1 MSEQG
6 YIYLDRSLCNHWL
19 WQCTFSEGQ
28 AWIDILYSA
37 NFKEQKQMD
46 RYKKLEVI
54 KRGSFVTSLSILS
67 SKWRWG
73 RRRVQS
79 FLQLL
84 EQDGMITVR
93 SDSRGTLITVCN
105 YDKYQKKSAS
115 VQYHKK
121 TANGTGDSTGDSTR
135 DRTGDGT
142 GNVQLLSNGINSNKD
157 KRKESKPASFSSH
170 EKDSYNPLGD
180 RLKNRYGEP
189 LKKNDDTKSPVYD
202 SAEIS
207 TLSNSDFIHWA
218 EMEHNN
224 RTDKTFLDI
233 AESEFLKRLGKKHIS
248 ETEFLDYY
256 VHQYGENCSY
266 KSVRLAI
273 EKNGHW
279 IVSELSNCNM
289 IRSILNKRKTT

>member
-135 DRTGDGT
+135 DRTGD
-142 GNVQLLSNGINSNKD
+142 VQLLSNSSNSNQREK
-157 KRKESKPASFSSH
+157 KENKPASFSASGTSRY
-170 EKDSYNPLGD
+170 DPLEG
-180 RLKNRYGEP
+180 RRRN
-189 LKKNDDTKSPVYD
+189 
-202 SAEIS
+202 
-207 TLSNSDFIHWA
+207 
-218 EMEHNN
+218 
-224 RTDKTFLDI
+224 
-233 AESEFLKRLGKKHIS
+233 
-248 ETEFLDYY
+248 
-256 VHQYGENCSY
+256 QYGVAPKKDGDGGNETMFDGVITVAEFKKLSEEEQDAMY
-266 KSVRLAI
+266 
-273 EKNGHW
+273 EKYGW
-279 IVSELSNCNM
+279 GFG
-289 IRSILNKRKTT
+289 